1 MFFKSK
7 INKIFFIA
15 EIGSNHEGNFQKAKK
30 MTYDAIKSGAD
41 AIKFQIFNHNTLVN
55 RKKSP
60 ERHKHFKRLELKI
73 NQFIELAKICKK
85 NNKIFMASVWD
96 QYMLKKI
103 NPYLQIHKVGSGD
116 LTNLQ
121 ILGDLIKTKK
131 PIIISTGLSTFSQ
144 IDNVIKFIKKK
155 DISYIKKKK
164 IALLQC
170 TSNYPNPNSEVN
182 LANINIFQKKYGLP
196 VGFSDHT
203 VGSLAC
209 EISYVMGAKII
220 EKHFTYN
227 KKIKTFRDHQI
238 SMTKNDVEVF
248 LNKINEIDNII
259 GTSKKKVL
267 TLEKKSKNYLSFRRA
282 IYAKKNIKKN
292 EKFSEDNLILLRPLL
307 SGALGAE
314 NYFQILGKKSKRDI
328 KKNNLIK
335 F

>member
-7 INKIFFIA
+7 KNKIFFIA

-30 MTYDAIKSGAD
+30 MTYDAIESGAD

-55 RKKSP
+55 KKISP
-60 ERHKHFKRLELKI
+60 DRHKHFKRLELKI
-73 NQFIELAKICKK
+73 SEFIELAKICKD

-96 QYMLKKI
+96 QKMLKLI
-103 NPYLQIHKVGSGD
+103 NPYLKIHKVGSGD
-116 LTNLQ
+116 LTNFQ
-121 ILGDLIKTKK
+121 ILDDLIKTKK

-144 IDNVIKFIKKK
+144 IDKVINFIKKK
-155 DISYIKKKK
+155 DISYIQKKK

-182 LANINIFQKKYGLP
+182 LANIDFFKKKYGLP

-203 VGSLAC
+203 IGSLAC
-209 EISYVMGAKII
+209 EISYVMGASII

-238 SMTKNDVEVF
+238 SMTRQDVEIF

-259 GTSKKKVL
+259 GNTEKKVL
-267 TLEKKSKNYLSFRRA
+267 ALEKKSKNYLSFRRA
-282 IYAKKNIKKN
+282 IYAKKDIKKN
-292 EKFSEDNLILLRPLL
+292 EKFSKNNLILLRPLIP
-307 SGALGAE
+307 SGIGAE
-314 NYFQILGKKSKRDI
+314 NYFNILGKKSNRNI